1 MVSFLQNLKLS
12 TEGPTP
18 EHLGSIRIVVV
29 GDSGVGKTSLLNYI
43 TTGKPVRG
51 ARSTAGCQVSVKL
64 IEQQAQDS
72 IKVASLGSSTAQSKF
87 FVEFWDVSG
96 HEHYAALR
104 QVFYKQINGVILV
117 YDVANRSSLRRLQR
131 WAMEVATEGSFVA
144 PFSEDLAS
152 RNIGG
157 LPVPVLV
164 IGTKSD
170 RLRTSPNAP
179 TTTAQQPCSST
190 EAVTQLCTGWLKRSK
205 SSGLLLRQRVRPSD
219 NNLAELEKHV
229 QGLHASAVTGQ
240 IDWETLNSF
249 FSTLWLRR
257 YQPATGGTNTPTF
270 IQQLQARA
278 GAAAAGGG
286 GGHIG
291 VGRQDMDRLDDDW
304 V

>member
-12 TEGPTP
+12 TEVPAP

-29 GDSGVGKTSLLNYI
+29 GDPGVGKTALINYI
-43 TTGKPVRG
+43 TSGKPVRSV
-51 ARSTAGCQVSVKL
+51 RSTAGCQVSVKL

-72 IKVASLGSSTAQSKF
+72 KATSLGAPAAQSKF

-96 HEHYAALR
+96 HEHYAVLR
-104 QVFYKQINGVILV
+104 KVFFKQVNGVILV
-117 YDVANRSSLRRLQR
+117 YDVNNRTSLRRLQR
-131 WAMEVATEGSFVA
+131 WAMEIATEGSFVA
-144 PFSEDLAS
+144 PFNEDLAS

-164 IGTKSD
+164 IGTKAD
-170 RLRTSPNAP
+170 RLRTTP
-179 TTTAQQPCSST
+179 TLSAATPTKQICSST
-190 EAVTQLCTGWLKRSK
+190 EAVTQLCTGWLKRSR

-219 NNLAELEKHV
+219 NNLQELEKHV

-240 IDWETLNSF
+240 LDWETLNSF

-257 YQPATGGTNTPTF
+257 YQPATGSTNTPTF
-270 IQQLQARA
+270 VQQLQARA
-278 GAAAAGGG
+278 AVGAAPV
-286 GGHIG
+286 G